1 MKRTMFAV
9 VFVCLCGSSVFALTK
24 DEEKSI
30 LMSVVRQY
38 ELNEDEARILFAIRK
53 HENGPV
59 GLEFGVGQDE
69 GQGHPARR
77 YSTDPRK
84 SLRLQAEYAAG
95 TIQKRFD
102 GCLLSFAQRW
112 CPKGPQQWHRS
123 VHKILMTTY
132 SEPPVDA

>member
-1 MKRTMFAV
+1 MKV
-9 VFVCLCGSSVFALTK
+9 ALTAVLAMVLCSSALALTEA
-24 DEEKSI
+24 EEKSI
-30 LMSVVRQY
+30 LMGVVHQY

-69 GQGHPARR
+69 GSGHPARR

-102 GCLLSFAQRW
+102 GCLMSFAQRW

-123 VHKILMTTY
+123 VYKILMTTY
-132 SEPPVDA
+132 VVPPRDT